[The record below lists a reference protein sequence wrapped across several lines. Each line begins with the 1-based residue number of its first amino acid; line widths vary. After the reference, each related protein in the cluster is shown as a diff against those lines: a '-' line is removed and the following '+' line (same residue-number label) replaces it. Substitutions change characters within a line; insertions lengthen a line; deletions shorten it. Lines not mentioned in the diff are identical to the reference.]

1 VSGHDAVLE
10 VTDLSVAVRTLNGE
24 LPIVTGVS
32 FRVAAGRT
40 LAIVGESG
48 CGKSVLTRAVVGLL
62 PRDQWVVRG
71 SARLDGVELVG
82 QGPKAM
88 RRVWGRDVGVV
99 FQDSLTALNP
109 VRTIGAQLTESI
121 RRFHH
126 VDRATATEVATRALS
141 SVGITDPAARLHT
154 YPHQMSGGMRQRV
167 CIAIALLGEPSL
179 LIADEPTTGLDV
191 TVQSQILDL
200 LAARSQDG
208 NMASILVTH
217 DLAVAATRAD
227 EVVVLYAG
235 EVVESIAAESLMSA
249 RMPYS
254 RSLLAALPRLD
265 DAIHSRLA
273 AVPGQAPLP
282 AEIGPGCR
290 FVKRCPIRVDDCAT
304 DHPPFRTDD
313 GSTAGTGHGVRC
325 WRAADVTSPATIAIQ
340 ERP

>member
-1 VSGHDAVLE
+1 MTAQVKRAEGGPVLE
-10 VTDLSVAVRTLNGE
+10 VADLSVAVRTIDGE

-32 FRVAAGRT
+32 FRVEAGQM

-48 CGKSVLTRAVVGLL
+48 CGKSVLTRAIVGLL
-62 PRDQWVVRG
+62 PREQWIVRG

-82 QGPKAM
+82 QGPRAM
-88 RRVWGRDVGVV
+88 RRVWGRDIGVV

-121 RRFHH
+121 RRFRE
-126 VDRATATEVATRALS
+126 VNRATATEIARGALS
-141 SVGITDPAARLHT
+141 SVGITDPAARLRA

-191 TVQSQILDL
+191 TVQEQILDL
-200 LAARSQDG
+200 LAARCQDE

-235 EVVESIAAESLMSA
+235 EVVESVASESLMSA

-282 AEIGPGCR
+282 AEVGPGCR
-290 FVKRCPIRVDDCAT
+290 FVQRCPIRVDDCAT
-304 DHPPFRTDD
+304 HHPSFHADD
-313 GSTAGTGHGVRC
+313 GAGHGVRC
-325 WRAADVTSPATIAIQ
+325 WRTAEAATTAVQ
-340 ERP
+340 EQP